1 MMRLL
6 TPYWQNQH
14 FAADIFNELDRRP
27 TAERFAAP
35 AYEVQE
41 NEQHYLIETDLPGVK
56 KEDIKIDLHENIL
69 TITGERKRDAKA
81 ESFKRSFTLPE
92 SVDVEKIEASH
103 ENGVLS
109 IYLPKGAAAKP
120 RTIEIQTKSGG
131 FFDKLSNPSH

>member
-69 TITGERKRDAKA
+69 TISGERKRDAKA

-92 SVDVEKIEASH
+92 SVDVEKATKMESSVFTYQKVPRQNRARLKYKL
-103 ENGVLS
+103 NPGAFS
-109 IYLPKGAAAKP
+109 ISSQILP
-120 RTIEIQTKSGG
+120 TSSI
-131 FFDKLSNPSH
+131 